1 MAYKIAQETAEWLF
15 VVQSRYMKKKQ
26 KTENWR
32 NKVKKKDYES
42 LGECISSDQV
52 PAALI
57 AEYFTDQKFHKWY
70 KRKYL

>member
-1 MAYKIAQETAEWLF
+1 
-15 VVQSRYMKKKQ
+15 MKKKE
-26 KTENWR
+26 KTESWR

-42 LGECISSDQV
+42 LGECISSEQV